1 MEAKSLKATE
11 GPMFHRPDWFSWNI
25 PHWQIILADF
35 ANKPGLRFLE
45 IGVFEGRAT
54 LWLLDNILTDTSSR
68 AVCVDSFFADPETQI
83 TQEHAVSAKE
93 TFSNNVKKYGD
104 KVELHVG
111 ASQEVL
117 RYLPLNA
124 FDFVYVDGS
133 HRASNVLEDAVLSF
147 RLLKVGGIMIFDDY
161 GWGNHRGTLLH
172 PKAGIDAFLEV
183 FADQLVVLR
192 KEYQVAI
199 KKTDSPAD

>member
-1 MEAKSLKATE
+1 MLL
-11 GPMFHRPDWFSWNI
+11 F
-25 PHWQIILADF
+25 
-35 ANKPGLRFLE
+35 
-45 IGVFEGRAT
+45 
-54 LWLLDNILTDTSSR
+54 WLLDNILTGSGSKT
-68 AVCVDSFFADPETQI
+68 VCVDSFIADPETQI
-83 TQEHAVSAKE
+83 TQDHAVTAKE
-93 TFSNNVKKYGD
+93 TFSSNVKKYGD
-104 KVELHVG
+104 KAELHVG

-117 RYLPLNA
+117 RKLPLNA

-172 PKAGIDAFLEV
+172 PKPGIDAFLEV
-183 FADQLVVLR
+183 YADQLVVLR

-199 KKTDSPAD
+199 KKIESPQD